1 MFIIYLVYVTP
12 QFISVVSCKLDLG
25 LNLVNTG
32 NPFLH
37 MNDVVYPK
45 KLFFEKT
52 SASSEEAISVC
63 CCHYNILN

>member
-12 QFISVVSCKLDLG
+12 QFISVVSCRLDLG

-37 MNDVVYPK
+37 TNDVVYPK
-45 KLFFEKT
+45 NFFLKKHLLAVKKPFQCAAVIT
-52 SASSEEAISVC
+52 IF
-63 CCHYNILN
+63 